1 MSKAIFE
8 AIKMIEQQNGIPAEM
23 LIEKLKIRIRK
34 AVEKDY
40 PNSEIRVVVDPEAEE
55 FSVGLIKNVVE
66 GEPEDP
72 ATQITKDQALTY
84 DTTAYVGGI
93 VEIPIDTKKL
103 RRVSVNPAK
112 QDIRSDIKQFER
124 EKMVE
129 QYKDKE
135 HELVIARVQ
144 KIEPKGNAIITIDK
158 DEIYFPRSEQIPNE
172 SYIPGELIKVYV
184 VDINAEKKPYIRVSR
199 SHQDFVRRLFELE
212 VPEIFDGSV
221 EIKAISREA
230 GARSKV
236 AVYAQDPNID
246 PIGACI
252 GPKQARIAA
261 IRKEL
266 HGEKIDLIP
275 YSENDSDFI
284 AAALAPAEVISV
296 TVDEG
301 ETKSCTVVV
310 PDNQLSLAIGNR
322 GQNAKLAA
330 RLTKYKID
338 IISEE
343 QAKERAKASEAEVKE
358 DEPAEEVID
367 TPEVEVTEENH
378 EEASE

>member
-40 PNSEIRVVVDPEAEE
+40 PNSDIRVVVDPEAEE

-343 QAKERAKASEAEVKE
+343 QSKERAKASEAEVKE

-367 TPEVEVTEENH
+367 TPEVLEENH

>member
-55 FSVGLIKNVVE
+55 FSVGLIKTVVE

-84 DTTAYVGGI
+84 DTAAYVGGI

-158 DEIYFPRSEQIPNE
+158 DEIYFPRSEQIPDE

-184 VDINAEKKPYIRVSR
+184 VDINAEKKPYIRV
-199 SHQDFVRRLFELE
+199 
-212 VPEIFDGSV
+212 
-221 EIKAISREA
+221 
-230 GARSKV
+230 
-236 AVYAQDPNID
+236 
-246 PIGACI
+246 
-252 GPKQARIAA
+252 
-261 IRKEL
+261 
-266 HGEKIDLIP
+266 
-275 YSENDSDFI
+275 
-284 AAALAPAEVISV
+284 
-296 TVDEG
+296 
-301 ETKSCTVVV
+301 
-310 PDNQLSLAIGNR
+310 
-322 GQNAKLAA
+322 
-330 RLTKYKID
+330 
-338 IISEE
+338 
-343 QAKERAKASEAEVKE
+343 
-358 DEPAEEVID
+358 
-367 TPEVEVTEENH
+367 
-378 EEASE
+378 